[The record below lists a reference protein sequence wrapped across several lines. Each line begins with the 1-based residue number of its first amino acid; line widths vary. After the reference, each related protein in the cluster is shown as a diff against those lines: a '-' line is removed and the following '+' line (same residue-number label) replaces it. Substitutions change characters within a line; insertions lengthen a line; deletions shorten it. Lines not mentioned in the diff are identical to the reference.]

1 MKGQDRDRSF
11 NIPVQTP
18 ARLMAQLG
26 AVVLFCASLMFF
38 VSEYRSYHMLE
49 EASFRLKRSELA
61 VKELEG
67 QIHRFNMVKKALSAC
82 DRDGMQLIWQKV
94 SASFDDPGFFNLIRQ
109 LMVLD
114 RQLLSHDSDS
124 LFVLKEMALVE
135 HAGPSGRETD
145 RAEGEEGPQVS
156 FRVEGYLTDI
166 CGKEERWPENI

>member
-1 MKGQDRDRSF
+1 MERQDRDRRF

-18 ARLMAQLG
+18 ARLLVQLG

-49 EASFRLKRSELA
+49 EASFRLKGSELA
-61 VKELEG
+61 MRELEI
-67 QIHRFNMVKKALSAC
+67 QIHRFNTVKMGLSAC
-82 DRDGMQLIWQKV
+82 DRDGLQLIWQKV
-94 SASFDDPGFFNLIRQ
+94 SASFDNPGFFTLIRQ

-124 LFVLKEMALVE
+124 VFVLKEMALVE
-135 HAGPSGRETD
+135 HAEPSGRETD
-145 RAEGEEGPQVS
+145 YAEGEGGPQVS

-166 CGKEERWPENI
+166 CGKEKRWPENI